1 MASQF
6 NSSGISTVNIISERS
21 GSFAFLPPGVP
32 SASFFESRSN
42 IDAFLEASAS
52 VILELEPTTGKHL
65 QFRIPSGAISTSED
79 AIPFFISKSFA
90 PKIGIGTNTPLSTLD
105 IVDVE
110 DTADGFTFLIRNA
123 RTSTEGGQLGDAAG
137 TINFIVTSGS
147 YNNVTTSGS
156 VGKITSKVTA
166 IDNEGA
172 AGELKFEV
180 ADKNNPKL
188 DTTQV
193 FSLQKDSSDSTNV
206 VASITGSAYV
216 TKVLYAS
223 QSEFED
229 RVWARS
235 LLIKATGGSEYP
247 GDNNAKIQGTLDVG
261 NITTTSITASVI
273 SASGGITGSDVNIT
287 GFPSVSASLAAA
299 GDGNVSNTGTPVNN
313 QVAVWTNSTTI
324 EGDADFTWSGTILTI
339 DGSTK
344 TRLTA
349 VANDGIGG
357 TVNAAGEFGYGAEVW
372 QGPGI
377 NDTPSSGSIYY
388 LTSGGTMALASS
400 GSATAATGFI
410 SYATDAS
417 SVNGMVLRGFVY
429 VGNLGQSVGDKMYLA
444 DNGTITPTLPSTS
457 THFVRIVGYA
467 SHINGIIYFN
477 PSNDYI
483 QLA

>member
-21 GSFAFLPPGVP
+21 GSFAFLSPGVP

-79 AIPFFISKSFA
+79 AIPFFISKSAA
-90 PKIGIGTNTPLSTLD
+90 PKIGIGTDTPLSTLD

-110 DTADGFTFLIRNA
+110 DTADGFIFLIRNA
-123 RTSTEGGQLGDAAG
+123 RTTTKGGDPGDAAG
-137 TINFIVTSGS
+137 TINFIITSGS
-147 YNNVTTSGS
+147 YDKVDASGS
-156 VGKITSKVTA
+156 VGKIVSEVDAVSDEGVGGHIRFEVSDTTTANLSNDPVEVLRLLKDSTDVNDYTA
-166 IDNEGA
+166 I
-172 AGELKFEV
+172 V
-180 ADKNNPKL
+180 
-188 DTTQV
+188 
-193 FSLQKDSSDSTNV
+193 
-206 VASITGSAYV
+206 TGSLRT
-216 TKVLYAS
+216 TKNISALTGFIEAGSYIDAS
-223 QSEFED
+223 NYLRGD
-229 RVWARS
+229 S
-235 LLIKATGGSEYP
+235 LKIGTTTNPGS
-247 GDNNAKIQGTLDVG
+247 GNAIIDGTLQ
-261 NITTTSITASVI
+261 I
-273 SASGGITGSDVNIT
+273 GGISN
-287 GFPSVSASLAAA
+287 VSASLADA
-299 GDGNVSNTGTPVNN
+299 GNVNNTGTPSNN

-357 TVNAAGEFGYGAEVW
+357 TVNANGEFGYGAEVW

-377 NDTPSSGSIYY
+377 SDTSAGKIYV
-388 LTSGGTMALASS
+388 LKSDGTMVLAQTGSENFAS
-400 GSATAATGFI
+400 GFLSYSTG
-410 SYATDAS
+410 TS

-429 VGNLGQSVGDKMYLA
+429 IGNIGQSPGDKIYLA
-444 DNGTITPTLPSTS
+444 DSGSLTTTKPTTS

-467 SHINGIIYFN
+467 SHVSGIIYFN